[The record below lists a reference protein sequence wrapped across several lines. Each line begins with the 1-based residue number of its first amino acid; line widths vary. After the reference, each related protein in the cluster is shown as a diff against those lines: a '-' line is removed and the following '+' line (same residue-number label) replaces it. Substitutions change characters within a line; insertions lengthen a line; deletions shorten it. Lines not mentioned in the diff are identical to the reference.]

1 MVGHHPRVLRQCVAL
16 FVQQEIVV
24 ILYFGIL
31 HDKGIMLFQAL
42 QYGDGKCERDVDR
55 GTKNW

>member
-1 MVGHHPRVLRQCVAL
+1 MAL